1 MVFTYGDLVILKTR
15 EGWECRALAEKKWP
29 ISFLIPESYLP
40 EILSEPDRHG
50 RSEEDFILSLFQ
62 ARIHLAIRQ
71 GTRADDMLL
80 GGLLRGEIG
89 GLVCEARSADGI
101 FA

>member
-40 EILSEPDRHG
+40 EILS
-50 RSEEDFILSLFQ
+50 
-62 ARIHLAIRQ
+62 
-71 GTRADDMLL
+71 
-80 GGLLRGEIG
+80 
-89 GLVCEARSADGI
+89 
-101 FA
+101 